1 MKETKVVRIAGN
13 KKWAD
18 LNHKN
23 IRDIQVDFQM
33 VSYNPIRQNPNMIAE
48 TLLQI
53 LPFLAENPD
62 VNMRDLTEEVI
73 RGMGLPQRVL
83 LPEED
88 VIAMQQEAMMAQQQ
102 AALGGAAAGAPA
114 LEAAQEQGAMPPG
127 PPAEPEITPEQAFA
141 AGGGSPIRDGAPE
154 A

>member
-1 MKETKVVRIAGN
+1 
-13 KKWAD
+13 
-18 LNHKN
+18 
-23 IRDIQVDFQM
+23 
-33 VSYNPIRQNPNMIAE
+33 NPNMIAE

-114 LEAAQEQGAMPPG
+114 LEAAQDKEQCRQDRPLNP
-127 PPAEPEITPEQAFA
+127 
-141 AGGGSPIRDGAPE
+141 R
-154 A
+154 